1 MPGMTMTKNSDS
13 LLRQAKLRRTPVRV
27 GVIDALQAAKAPL
40 SAADILAGLP
50 PGADIVTVYR
60 TLTTFVNKKIVHRI
74 HRDDNV
80 WLFALGDVEKSSEHR
95 HPHFVC
101 ESCGKVEC
109 LHDSLLPSRFLQ
121 SLGVPR
127 NYAIR
132 YSEVL
137 LHGQCPRCHAGHS
150 K

>member
-1 MPGMTMTKNSDS
+1 MTQNSDL

-27 GVIDALQAAKAPL
+27 GVIGVLQAAKTPL
-40 SAADILAGLP
+40 AATDILPELP
-50 PGADIVTVYR
+50 PGADLVTVYR
-60 TLTTFVNKKIVHRI
+60 TLATFVKKKIVHRV
-74 HRDDNV
+74 HGDDNV
-80 WLFALGDVEKSSEHR
+80 WLFALGDVEKTSQHR

-121 SLGVPR
+121 SLGVPTT
-127 NYAIR
+127 YAVR
-132 YSEVL
+132 FSEVI
-137 LHGQCPRCHAGHS
+137 LHGQCPHCHANPS

>member
-1 MPGMTMTKNSDS
+1 VDRGEKNSDL

-27 GVIDALQAAKAPL
+27 GVIGVLQAAKAPL

-50 PGADIVTVYR
+50 PGADLVTVYR
-60 TLTTFVNKKIVHRI
+60 TLTTFANKKIVHRV
-74 HRDDNV
+74 HSDDNV
-80 WLFALGDVEKSSEHR
+80 WLFALGDVEKSTQHR
-95 HPHFVC
+95 HPHFAC

-121 SLGVPR
+121 SLRVPKT
-127 NYAIR
+127 YAVR
-132 YSEVL
+132 YSEVI
-137 LHGQCPRCHAGHS
+137 LHGQCPHCRANPS